1 MKTSNV
7 AEIESKR
14 KQKEEADQTIK
25 KLEAKVV
32 NNKNT
37 M

>member
-1 MKTSNV
+1 MKTSKV

-14 KQKEEADQTIK
+14 KQKEDADQTIK

-32 NNKNT
+32 NNKNA